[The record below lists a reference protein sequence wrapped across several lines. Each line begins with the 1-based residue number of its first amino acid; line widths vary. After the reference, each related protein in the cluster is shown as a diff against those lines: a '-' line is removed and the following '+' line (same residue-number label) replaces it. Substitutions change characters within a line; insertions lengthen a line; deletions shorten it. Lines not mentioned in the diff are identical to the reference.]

1 MKDNLK
7 DLKNK
12 RITIMGLG
20 LNQGGLGVTQF
31 LVKAG
36 AQILVTDL
44 KTKEELN
51 PSLKKLKDFNIKYV
65 LGRHREEDFINTDMV
80 IQNPAIPH
88 NSKYLKIARSQGI
101 LIETDLG
108 IFFQLCPSK
117 KIIAIAGTK
126 GKSTVSFLVYQIF
139 KEAQKEVVLAGNIG
153 ISVLDILEKITPQTW
168 VILEIS
174 TWQMEGMKK
183 HKFRPQT
190 AVLTNILP
198 DHLDRYPNFKE
209 YAQAEK
215 LIFKHQ
221 RSNDN
226 LVVNF
231 DNEETI
237 QVKEET
243 KAQVYWFSTKERI
256 ESGSY
261 LEKDNLVFQSG
272 EHKIPFAKISNLT
285 LPGPHNLENILAAGT
300 VGFIHKIPAEII
312 LRAIKNFPGL
322 PYRLEFIR
330 EFKGIKF
337 YNDSCS
343 TTPEATLAALE
354 SFPQQPIIL
363 ILGGK
368 DKKLDYEKLGK
379 VIGENKEIKKIVL
392 LQHPDYDASPK
403 IFSALKKHLD
413 PEKIILAS
421 NLKIGVE
428 AALQKAQPKEIILLS
443 PAAASFGMFKNE
455 FDRGDQFNTAV
466 KNLKR
471 QKS

>member
-1 MKDNLK
+1 
-7 DLKNK
+7 
-12 RITIMGLG
+12 MGLG

-51 PSLKKLKDFNIKYV
+51 PSLEKLKGFNIKYV
-65 LGRHREEDFINTDMV
+65 LGQHREEDFINTDMV

-88 NSKYLKIARSQGI
+88 DSKYLKIARSQGI
-101 LIETDLG
+101 PIETDLG
-108 IFFQLCPSK
+108 FFFQLCPSK

-126 GKSTVSFLVYQIF
+126 GKSTVSFLVYHIF

-183 HKFRPQT
+183 YKFRPQT

-209 YAQAEK
+209 YASAEK
-215 LIFKHQ
+215 LIFKQQ

-243 KAQVYWFSTKERI
+243 KSQVYWFSTKKKI
-256 ESGSY
+256 DLGSY

-354 SFPQQPIIL
+354 SFTQQPIIL

-379 VIGENKEIKKIVL
+379 VIGENKEIKKIIL

-428 AALQKAQPKEIILLS
+428 AALQKAQPNEIILLS

-471 QKS
+471 

>member
-1 MKDNLK
+1 MTKIFEN
-7 DLKNK
+7 LKNK

-51 PSLKKLKDFNIKYV
+51 PSLEKLKGFNIKYV

-88 NSKYLKIARSQGI
+88 NSNYLKIARSQGI

-108 IFFQLCPSK
+108 LFFQLCPSK

-153 ISVLDILEKITPQTW
+153 ISVLDILEKITSQTW

-209 YAQAEK
+209 YASAEK

-243 KAQVYWFSTKERI
+243 KSQVYWFSTKKKI

-272 EHKIPFAKISNLT
+272 EHKIPLAKISNLT
-285 LPGPHNLENILAAGT
+285 LPGTHHLENILAAGT

-379 VIGENKEIKKIVL
+379 VIGENKEIKKIIL
-392 LQHPDYDASPK
+392 LQHPNYDASPK
-403 IFSALKKHLD
+403 IFSALKKHLN
-413 PEKIILAS
+413 PEKIVLAS
-421 NLKIGVE
+421 DLRMGVE
-428 AALQKAQPKEIILLS
+428 AALQKAQPNEIVLLS

-455 FDRGDQFNTAV
+455 FDRGDQFNTVV

-471 QKS
+471 

>member
-1 MKDNLK
+1 MTKNHE

-20 LNQGGLGVTQF
+20 LNQGGLGVARF
-31 LVKAG
+31 LAKAG
-36 AQILVTDL
+36 AKILVTDL
-44 KTKEELN
+44 KTEEELR
-51 PSLKKLKDFNIKYV
+51 PSLEKLKSSDVRYI
-65 LGRHREEDFINTDMV
+65 LGRHREEDFINTEMV
-80 IQNPAIPH
+80 IQNPAVPH
-88 NSKYLKIARSQGI
+88 NSKYLKIARKHKI
-101 LIETDLG
+101 PIKTDLDL
-108 IFFQLCPSK
+108 FFQLCPSK
-117 KIIAIAGTK
+117 NIIAVAGTK
-126 GKSTVSFLVYQIF
+126 GKSTVSQLIYHIF
-139 KEAQKEVVLAGNIG
+139 KEAQKDTILAGNIG
-153 ISVLDILEKITPQTW
+153 ISVLDILGKIKPQTW

-174 TWQMEGMKK
+174 TWQMEGIKDR
-183 HKFRPQT
+183 KFKPQT

-198 DHLDRYPNFKE
+198 DHLDRYPNYKE
-209 YAQAEK
+209 YARSEK

-221 RSNDN
+221 NPNDN
-226 LVVNF
+226 LVVNY

-243 KAQVYWFSTKERI
+243 KSQIYWFSTKKKIDR
-256 ESGSY
+256 GSY
-261 LEKDNLVFQSG
+261 IEKDNLVFKS
-272 EHKIPFAKISNLT
+272 EKHKIPFAKISNLT

-300 VGFIHKIPAEII
+300 VGFVHKIPAEII

-343 TTPEATLAALE
+343 TTPEATLAALQ
-354 SFPQQPIIL
+354 SFPQQSIIL

-403 IFSALKKHLD
+403 IFYALKKHLD

-428 AALQKAQPKEIILLS
+428 AALQKAQPNEIILLS
-443 PAAASFGMFKNE
+443 PATASFGMFKNE
-455 FDRGDQFNTAV
+455 FDRGDQFNNIV
-466 KNLKR
+466 RNLK
-471 QKS
+471 

>member
-1 MKDNLK
+1 
-7 DLKNK
+7 
-12 RITIMGLG
+12 
-20 LNQGGLGVTQF
+20 
-31 LVKAG
+31 
-36 AQILVTDL
+36 
-44 KTKEELN
+44 
-51 PSLKKLKDFNIKYV
+51 
-65 LGRHREEDFINTDMV
+65 MV

-101 LIETDLG
+101 PIETDLG
-108 IFFQLCPSK
+108 FFFQLCPSK

-183 HKFRPQT
+183 YKFRPQT

-209 YAQAEK
+209 YAKAEK
-215 LIFKHQ
+215 LIFKQQ

-237 QVKEET
+237 QAKEET
-243 KAQVYWFSTKERI
+243 KSQVYWFSTKKKI

-285 LPGPHNLENILAAGT
+285 LPGPHHLENILAAGT

-312 LRAIKNFPGL
+312 LRAINNFPGL

-330 EFKGIKF
+330 EFRGIKF
-337 YNDSCS
+337 YNDACA

-379 VIGENKEIKKIVL
+379 VIGENKKIKKIIL
-392 LQHPDYDASPK
+392 LQHPDYDASLK
-403 IFSALKKHLD
+403 IFSALKKHFN

-428 AALQKAQPKEIILLS
+428 AALQKAQPNEIILFS

-466 KNLKR
+466 KNLK
-471 QKS
+471 Q

>member
-51 PSLKKLKDFNIKYV
+51 PSLEKLKGFNIKYV

-88 NSKYLKIARSQGI
+88 DSKYLKIARSQGI
-101 LIETDLG
+101 PIETDLG
-108 IFFQLCPSK
+108 FFFQLCPSK

-126 GKSTVSFLVYQIF
+126 GKSTVSFLVYHIF

-209 YAQAEK
+209 YAKAEK
-215 LIFKHQ
+215 LIFKQQ

-243 KAQVYWFSTKERI
+243 KSQVYWFSTKEKI

-261 LEKDNLVFQSG
+261 LEKDNLVFQSREQ

-285 LPGPHNLENILAAGT
+285 LPGPHNLENILAAGA
-300 VGFIHKIPAEII
+300 VGFIHKIPAKII

-368 DKKLDYEKLGK
+368 DKKLDYKKLGK

-413 PEKIILAS
+413 PEKIFLAS

-428 AALQKAQPKEIILLS
+428 AALQKVQPNEIILLS

-471 QKS
+471 

>member
-1 MKDNLK
+1 
-7 DLKNK
+7 
-12 RITIMGLG
+12 MGLG

-44 KTKEELN
+44 KTKEELK
-51 PSLKKLKDFNIKYV
+51 PSLEKLKGFNIKYV

-126 GKSTVSFLVYQIF
+126 GKSTVSFLVYHIF

-153 ISVLDILEKITPQTW
+153 ISVLDILEKITSQTW

-209 YAQAEK
+209 YASAEK

-243 KAQVYWFSTKERI
+243 KSQVYWFSTKEKI

-272 EHKIPFAKISNLT
+272 EHKIPLAKISNLA
-285 LPGPHNLENILAAGT
+285 LPGPHHLENILAAGT

-343 TTPEATLAALE
+343 TTPEATLVALE

-379 VIGENKEIKKIVL
+379 VIGENKEIKKIIL
-392 LQHPDYDASPK
+392 LQHPNYDASPK

-413 PEKIILAS
+413 PEKIVLAS
-421 NLKIGVE
+421 DLRMGVE
-428 AALQKAQPKEIILLS
+428 AALQKAQPNEIVLLS

-471 QKS
+471 